1 MNNNN
6 NNNNNNSNKNRV
18 MASIGKMLVILVG
31 LIFANFVTFQ
41 HLITKSVYSILA
53 KT

>member
-18 MASIGKMLVILVG
+18 MASIGKMLVILLV
-31 LIFANFVTFQ
+31 
-41 HLITKSVYSILA
+41 
-53 KT
+53 